1 MTVLSIPLF
10 AFFTVL
16 QVLILGAGL
25 RRLLG
30 LRLSP
35 ARTVIAA
42 LIVVFSASPIIQA
55 IAGPL
60 VSSEHPSVLPG
71 LWFIFLGVVIAML
84 VGMIFLVIAEA
95 LVPAGSLP
103 GPLYVLQGT
112 RRMGGRAR
120 RYSQIIRILSRH
132 GLLPYLRGGR
142 RSELATAEGRARLAR
157 SLRLALEDGGVT
169 FVKLGQVLSTRRDL
183 LPPEFVSELSRL
195 TDDAPTLPWAD
206 IRQALEESLAE
217 PAGEMFASIDEEPI
231 AAASIAQ
238 VHAATLPSGERVVVK
253 IRRPGVTAVVA
264 ADLDIVQRLAARLE
278 RGTRWGRS
286 VGAGGLAQGFA
297 SALREELDLRIE
309 ARNMAAVTSA
319 SAARDE
325 GIRVPV
331 PYEPYCGEQV
341 LVMQHLDGRPL
352 LAAAPDLPAES
363 RQALARGMLDALLG
377 QVMLDGIFHADPHP
391 GNILLLRDGRLGLL
405 DWGSVGRID
414 AGLRGALQR
423 LLLALDRGDPVM
435 VTGALLDVVDRPAE
449 LDETRLE
456 RAMGRFLA
464 RHFAAGVTPGVRMFT
479 DLFRLVAD
487 YGLTVPAEIA
497 AVFRALATMEGT
509 LTHLAPGFDIVAEA
523 RRFGGEQFAAQL
535 SPEAIAK
542 TAADELVALMPLLRR
557 LPRRIDRIG
566 GALED
571 GRLTVR
577 VRVLADPSDRR
588 YLTGLV
594 HRVLLAFLAAATGI
608 MAVLMIGLRGG
619 PALSASVSLYSFFGY
634 CLLVI
639 AAILALRVL
648 VQVFRSDSRER

>member
-60 VSSEHPSVLPG
+60 VSPEHPSVLPG
-71 LWFIFLGVVIAML
+71 LWFVFLGVVIAML

-95 LVPAGSLP
+95 LVPTGSLP

-195 TDDAPTLPWAD
+195 TDDAPTVPWAD

-217 PAGEMFASIDEEPI
+217 PAGEMFASFDEEPI

-253 IRRPGVTAVVA
+253 IRRPGVTAVVS
-264 ADLDIVQRLAARLE
+264 ADLDIVQRLAVRLE

-363 RQALARGMLDALLG
+363 RQALARGLLDALLG

-571 GRLTVR
+571 GRLTVS